1 MTPQHASR
9 RAREIAALAP
19 IIPVLVVEDASIARP
34 LAEALVAGG
43 LPALEVTLRTP
54 AALDVIREM
63 AQVAGGVVGAG
74 TLLTPADVEA
84 AKAAGA
90 RFGVSPGATDRLLD
104 ACEAADLPLLPGA
117 ATASE
122 AMRLF
127 ERGYDM
133 LKFFP
138 AEASGGAPALKAIG
152 APIPQIAFCPTGGV
166 SMQNA
171 NDYLSL
177 PNVLCAGG
185 SWVAPKEAVE
195 AGDWQRIEQLR
206 PRGRRPAALMLSSWQ
221 KYLRRRPGA
230 EEGPKGPEEAPPVGA
245 PPARRNTQPNS
256 SRSTVSTIITSSRVQ
271 SKLPADMRITKRP
284 S

>member
-1 MTPQHASR
+1 MTPQAASAEAR
-9 RAREIAALAP
+9 RIAALAP
-19 IIPVLVVEDASIARP
+19 IIPVLVVEDAAHARK

-63 AQVAGGVVGAG
+63 AQVPGGVVGAG
-74 TLLTPADVEA
+74 TLLTPEDVHA

-90 RFGVSPGATDRLLD
+90 SFGVSPGATDRLLD

-122 AMRLF
+122 AMALL

-166 SMQNA
+166 SLANA
-171 NDYLSL
+171 TAYLSL
-177 PNVLCAGG
+177 PNVVCAGG
-185 SWVAPKEAVE
+185 SWVAPADAVRS
-195 AGDWQRIEQLR
+195 GDWSRIETL
-206 PRGRRPAALMLSSWQ
+206 GREAAALP
-221 KYLRRRPGA
+221 R
-230 EEGPKGPEEAPPVGA
+230 
-245 PPARRNTQPNS
+245 
-256 SRSTVSTIITSSRVQ
+256 
-271 SKLPADMRITKRP
+271 
-284 S
+284 